1 MSDANRRTN
10 ADGED
15 DEGLSPIAES
25 RGTPVEEGC
34 VFCKVPEE
42 DAAEGVEFHD
52 LPTGEEICSECV
64 ADLRPYKRDRAILL
78 FVQNEIPDE
87 VQEDISEAV
96 WTSVEEALDEH
107 GYEWGGNTSVTS
119 NAAEGFREE

>member
-1 MSDANRRTN
+1 MGDTNRRTN
-10 ADGED
+10 ADD
-15 DEGLSPIAES
+15 DEDEERTYAES
-25 RGTPVEEGC
+25 RETPVEEGC

-78 FVQNEIPDE
+78 FLHNEIPDD
-87 VQEDISEAV
+87 VGEDLSEAV
-96 WTSVEEALDEH
+96 WSSVEETLDDH
-107 GYEWGGNTSVTS
+107 GYEWGGNTSSTS